1 MSSTFYDSHMRIGW
15 HTVLAEVL
23 DAAVA
28 RSMIV
33 EANDGIV
40 ATAGVV
46 EGFAGAGATGS
57 SLVIAALCTMLAGGI
72 ALAGARYAEEAAE
85 REARLAV
92 IEEERRQ
99 LAASPGQEL
108 AELAAFYQAKGLSAD
123 LARAVASELSAANAL
138 AAHVEIEHGL
148 SMNDTPSAPRAIAA
162 AAGSAFSFGSAIPLL
177 AVLIAPDD
185 WRAGVVFGAAIV
197 SLAIT
202 SLILARLG
210 RTHARGVMLRSV
222 LVGVT
227 AMVLSLAAGSLFH
240 P

>member
-1 MSSTFYDSHMRIGW
+1 MRSGWRST
-15 HTVLAEVL
+15 LAEVL
-23 DAAVA
+23 DVAVA
-28 RSMIV
+28 RSMVV

-46 EGFAGAGATGS
+46 EGFAGAGATGP
-57 SLVIAALCTMLAGGI
+57 SLVIAALCTMVAGGI

-92 IEEERRQ
+92 IEEERSQ
-99 LAASPGQEL
+99 LALSPGQEM
-108 AELAAFYQAKGLSAD
+108 AELAALFEARGLSAG
-123 LARAVASELSAANAL
+123 LAREVASELSAADAL
-138 AAHVEIEHGL
+138 AAHVEVEHGL
-148 SMNDTPSAPRAIAA
+148 SMRDAPSAPLAIAA
-162 AAGSAFSFGSAIPLL
+162 AAGLAFALGSAIPLL

-185 WRAGVVFGAAIV
+185 WRPGVVFVAVIV
-197 SLAIT
+197 SLAIA

-210 RTHARGVMLRSV
+210 RTHVRGVMVRSV

-227 AMVLSLAAGSLFH
+227 AMVLSLATGSLFH

>member
-1 MSSTFYDSHMRIGW
+1 MRNGW
-15 HTVLAEVL
+15 HTVLTEVL

-46 EGFAGAGATGS
+46 EGFAGAGATGP
-57 SLVIAALCTMLAGGI
+57 SLVIAALSTMVAGGI

-99 LAASPGQEL
+99 LAPSPGQEL
-108 AELAAFYQAKGLSAD
+108 AELAALYEAKGLSAD
-123 LARAVASELSAANAL
+123 LAREVASELSAANAL
-138 AAHVEIEHGL
+138 AAHVEVEHGL
-148 SMNDTPSAPRAIAA
+148 SMRDVRSAPLAIAA
-162 AAGSAFSFGSAIPLL
+162 AAGLAFALGSAIPLL

-185 WRAGVVFGAAIV
+185 WRPGVVFVAVIV

-210 RTHARGVMLRSV
+210 RTHVRGVMVRSV

-227 AMVLSLAAGSLFH
+227 AMVLSLATGSLFH

>member
-1 MSSTFYDSHMRIGW
+1 MHEFYVRNGW
-15 HTVLAEVL
+15 GTALAEVQ
-23 DAAVA
+23 DVTVA

-46 EGFAGAGATGS
+46 EGFAGAGATGP
-57 SLVIAALCTMLAGGI
+57 SLVIAALATMLAGGI
-72 ALAGARYAEEAAE
+72 ALAGARYAEETAE

-99 LAASPGQEL
+99 LVTSPGQEL
-108 AELAAFYQAKGLSAD
+108 AELAALYQAKGLSAE
-123 LARAVASELSAANAL
+123 LAREEASELSAADAL
-138 AAHVEIEHGL
+138 AAHVEVEHGL
-148 SMNDTPSAPRAIAA
+148 SMRDAPSAPLAIAA
-162 AAGSAFSFGSAIPLL
+162 AAGGAFAAGAAIPLL

-185 WRAGVVFGAAIV
+185 WRPGVVFVAAIV

-202 SLILARLG
+202 SLILAKLG
-210 RTHARGVMLRSV
+210 RTHVRGVMVRSV

-227 AMVLSLAAGSLFH
+227 AMVLSLATGSLFH

>member
-1 MSSTFYDSHMRIGW
+1 MRIAW
-15 HTVLAEVL
+15 HTVLAELL

-46 EGFAGAGATGS
+46 EGFAGAGATGP
-57 SLVIAALCTMLAGGI
+57 SLLIAALSTMLAGGI

-99 LAASPGQEL
+99 LATSPGQEL

-123 LARAVASELSAANAL
+123 LARDVASELSAANAL
-138 AAHVEIEHGL
+138 AAHVEVEHGL
-148 SMNDTPSAPRAIAA
+148 SMHNDRRPHHLPSRRQPDWPSR
-162 AAGSAFSFGSAIPLL
+162 SAQQY
-177 AVLIAPDD
+177 
-185 WRAGVVFGAAIV
+185 RC
-197 SLAIT
+197 SLC
-202 SLILARLG
+202 
-210 RTHARGVMLRSV
+210 
-222 LVGVT
+222 
-227 AMVLSLAAGSLFH
+227 
-240 P
+240 

>member
-1 MSSTFYDSHMRIGW
+1 MHESHVRNRR
-15 HTVLAEVL
+15 HTVLAEL
-23 DAAVA
+23 RDGAVA

-46 EGFAGAGATGS
+46 EGFAGAGATGP
-57 SLVIAALCTMLAGGI
+57 SLLIAALSTMLAGGI

-99 LAASPGQEL
+99 LVTSPGQEL
-108 AELAAFYQAKGLSAD
+108 AELAALYQAKGLSAD
-123 LARAVASELSAANAL
+123 LARDVASELSAANAL
-138 AAHVEIEHGL
+138 AAHVEVEHGL
-148 SMNDTPSAPRAIAA
+148 SMHNEPSAPLAIAA
-162 AAGSAFSFGSAIPLL
+162 AAGLAFALGSAIPLL

-185 WRAGVVFGAAIV
+185 WRPGVVFGAAIV

-210 RTHARGVMLRSV
+210 RTHVRGVMVRSV

>member
-1 MSSTFYDSHMRIGW
+1 M
-15 HTVLAEVL
+15 L

-33 EANDGIV
+33 ETNDGIV

-57 SLVIAALCTMLAGGI
+57 ALVIAALSTMVAGGI

-99 LAASPGQEL
+99 LALSPEQEL
-108 AELAAFYQAKGLSAD
+108 AELATLYETKGLSTE
-123 LARAVASELSAANAL
+123 LAQAVASELSAANAL
-138 AAHVEIEHGL
+138 AAHVEAEHGL
-148 SMNDTPSAPRAIAA
+148 SMHDTPSAPLAIAA
-162 AAGSAFSFGSAIPLL
+162 AAGLAFALGSAIPLL

-185 WRAGVVFGAAIV
+185 WRPGVVFVAVIV

-210 RTHARGVMLRSV
+210 RTHARGVMVRSM

-227 AMVLSLAAGSLFH
+227 AMVLSLATGSLFH

>member
-1 MSSTFYDSHMRIGW
+1 VRSGW

-33 EANDGIV
+33 ETNDGIV

-46 EGFAGAGATGS
+46 EGFAGAGATGP
-57 SLVIAALCTMLAGGI
+57 SLVIAALSTMVAGGI

-92 IEEERRQ
+92 IEQERRQ
-99 LAASPGQEL
+99 LALSPEQEM
-108 AELAAFYQAKGLSAD
+108 AELAALYEAKGLSSD
-123 LARAVASELSAANAL
+123 LAREVASELSAANAL
-138 AAHVEIEHGL
+138 AAHVEVEHGL
-148 SMNDTPSAPRAIAA
+148 SMRDARFAPLAIAA
-162 AAGSAFSFGSAIPLL
+162 AAGLAFALGSAIPLL

-185 WRAGVVFGAAIV
+185 WRPGVVFVAVIV

-210 RTHARGVMLRSV
+210 RTHASVVMVRSV